1 MGFVSSICGAA
12 RLTFGSFQ
20 DSSSSWNIPY
30 GPIRKNLVLRDADG
44 YSPGRTKSAWSFRQ
58 EDARRPAITVLIG
71 GLPTNR

>member
-1 MGFVSSICGAA
+1 LWRCFVDLRRRSANFRELSGF
-12 RLTFGSFQ
+12 FQ
-20 DSSSSWNIPY
+20 LVEHSLW
-30 GPIRKNLVLRDADG
+30 PIRKNLVLRDADG